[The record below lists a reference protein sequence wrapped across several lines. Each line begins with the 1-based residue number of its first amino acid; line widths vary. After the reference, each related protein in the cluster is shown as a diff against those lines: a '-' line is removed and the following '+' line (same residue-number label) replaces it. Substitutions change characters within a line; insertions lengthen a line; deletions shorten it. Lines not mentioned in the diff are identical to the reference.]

1 MNMKNDIMESISE
14 HISAKKRTLERE
26 AIDSLYS
33 VEPESAIHE
42 RERLHWQKMARFF
55 HRTFDDQNNNPS
67 WLSAI
72 GM

>member
-14 HISAKKRTLERE
+14 HISAKKRKLERE

-33 VEPESAIHE
+33 VEPESAGHE
-42 RERLHWQKMARFF
+42 RARLHWQKMARFF
-55 HRTFDDQNNNPS
+55 HRAFDDQNNNPS